1 MIKHL
6 DGWDMSKKVHKSE
19 CKVYLRSFPGAKR
32 SCMKDNVKPL
42 LRSTPNHFIL
52 HFGTNDL
59 NPNQTSE
66 VIAREIVHLP
76 TSLKNNQH
84 DVSVSNILRTDN
96 SKLNAEWWEVNQ
108 ILSQLCHERNIYLI
122 DHSKKIKPN
131 HLNKGKLHL
140 NKNGSNILS
149 RTFVNEISRV
159 FNWRVA
165 NNNSSINIE
174 GCNTSVLH
182 DINKVSDCN
191 NTLKSLHK
199 DNLNKFVFAHLN
211 IYKFYSK
218 QIWVTFR
225 PN

>member
-42 LRSTPNHFIL
+42 LRNTPNHFIL
-52 HFGTNDL
+52 HFGTSDL

-66 VIAREIVHLP
+66 VIAKEIVHLP

-108 ILSQLCHERNIYLI
+108 ILPQLCHERNIYLI

-131 HLNKGKLHL
+131 HLHKGKLYL
-140 NKNGSNILS
+140 NNNGSNILS
-149 RTFVNEISRV
+149 RTFVNKISRV
-159 FNWRVA
+159 FNWWVA
-165 NNNSSINIE
+165 DNNSGINIE
-174 GCNTSVLH
+174 GCKTSALH

-191 NTLKSLHK
+191 NTLNSLRK
-199 DNLNKFVFAHLN
+199 DNLNKLIFAHLN
-211 IYKFYSK
+211 INSIRNQFEL
-218 QIWVTFR
+218 I
-225 PN
+225 

>member
-32 SCMKDNVKPL
+32 SCMKDNVKPF

-52 HFGTNDL
+52 HFGTSDL

-66 VIAREIVHLP
+66 VIAKEIVHLP

-149 RTFVNEISRV
+149 RTFVNKISRV
-159 FNWRVA
+159 FNWQVA
-165 NNNSSINIE
+165 DNSSNINIE
-174 GCNTSVLH
+174 RCNTSVLH

-211 IYKFYSK
+211 IYKFCLK